1 MTFRSAGI
9 VIVVVA
15 LGGIAGAVAGRLLPP
30 EAFRYTG
37 FILAPLFLL
46 LEALLGRLAGSF
58 GGDRNITRLVLAGA
72 LVGGFYAAWLYVR
85 Q

>member
-1 MTFRSAGI
+1 MTLRSVVI
-9 VIVVVA
+9 PIVVVA
-15 LGGIAGAVAGRLLPP
+15 FGGIAGAVAGRLLPA
-30 EAFRYTG
+30 ETFRYTG

-46 LEALLGRLAGSF
+46 LEVLLGHLAGSF

-85 Q
+85 P

>member
-1 MTFRSAGI
+1 MTSRSVGI
-9 VIVVVA
+9 AIVVVA
-15 LGGIAGAVAGRLLPP
+15 FGGIVGAVAGRLLPP
-30 EAFRYTG
+30 DAFRYTG

-46 LEALLGRLAGSF
+46 LEALIGRVVGSF
-58 GGDRNITRLVLAGA
+58 GGDRNTARLVLAGG

>member
-1 MTFRSAGI
+1 MTPRSVGI
-9 VIVVVA
+9 AIVVVA
-15 LGGIAGAVAGRLLPP
+15 FGGIAGAIAGKLLPP

-37 FILAPLFLL
+37 FCLAPLFLL
-46 LEALLGRLAGSF
+46 LEVLLGRLAGSF